1 MLSQFGPSTW
11 VAVLLGGPLAVL
23 AFVPVAAYRYRKA
36 GRLRAVDQFTLLCV
50 AVYSVASWSYT
61 LVPLAEHEHYR
72 CLGHNLRLFAF
83 IGDLRADPHRLLAKR
98 AFLQA
103 AFNVVL
109 FAPFGFW
116 PGAASWS
123 PPSPPR
129 WRSS

>member
-61 LVPLAEHEHYR
+61 LVPLPEHEHYR

-83 IGDLRADPHRLLAKR
+83 IGDLRADPHRLLANR